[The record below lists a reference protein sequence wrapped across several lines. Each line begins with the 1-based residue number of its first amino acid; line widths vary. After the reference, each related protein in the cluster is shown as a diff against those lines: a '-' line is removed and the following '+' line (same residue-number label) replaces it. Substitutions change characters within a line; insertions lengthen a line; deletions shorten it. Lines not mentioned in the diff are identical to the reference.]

1 MDLSEDMKQASKL
14 ADEAAEKHD
23 SRARER
29 DRKVYRFVD
38 GRVEELDRAVANA
51 DAAASE
57 GKATAQERIKQA
69 ADEAPR
75 VKGKRPPA
83 RPGA

>member
-1 MDLSEDMKQASKL
+1 MNLSEDMKQASKL

-23 SRARER
+23 ARARKR
-29 DRKVYRFVD
+29 DREIYASVD
-38 GRVEELDRAVANA
+38 GRVAELDRAVANA
-51 DAAASE
+51 EVVASE
-57 GKATAQERIKQA
+57 GQATVREQIKHASDQT
-69 ADEAPR
+69 PR